1 MTIKNAAEKAMHLG
15 KQLQAV
21 IEVGKVLD
29 EIGDLENAKQEAE
42 RDTKQAESDRFDAQ
56 IELAETREAIVI
68 AETDFENIKSNSK
81 AYTDKVEIECNNMM
95 AEARRER
102 DRQLTAATKNCNKL
116 VTEATQ
122 TINNLQDKRDRLL
135 KEVTTVQMDVT
146 NLEKQMQALKDRLG
160 G

>member
-42 RDTKQAESDRFDAQ
+42 RDTKQAESDRFDAEV
-56 IELAETREAIVI
+56 ELAKTKQAIII
-68 AETDFENIKSNSK
+68 AENDFKTIQSNAK
-81 AYTDKVEIECNNMM
+81 AHTDKTETKCNKMM

-102 DRQLTAATKNCNKL
+102 DRQLTSATQGANKL
-116 VTEATQ
+116 ITEATQ
-122 TINNLQDKRDRLL
+122 TINGLQDKRDALL
-135 KEVTTVQMDVT
+135 KEVTNTQIDVT
-146 NLEKQMQALKDRLG
+146 NLENQMRALRERLG
-160 G
+160 